1 MLLSWG
7 QKRHFVHCLSVRHT
21 ASFRPDQVL
30 SPECSPIILTVGSVS
45 GKKKKTDCE
54 ISFLFKPFTL
64 NR

>member
-7 QKRHFVHCLSVRHT
+7 KNVVHCVRHM
-21 ASFRPDQVL
+21 ASFRPEQVL
-30 SPECSPIILTVGSVS
+30 SPECSPIILTVGSVRQ
-45 GKKKKTDCE
+45 KKTDCE